1 MRHGVSRLTV
11 FRYAHVSTISHLYWF
26 LADYVPYW
34 GPERVIGNLHML
46 FESHFT
52 ISNRRFNTINEL
64 SANLLSSRST
74 IDLCRNAL
82 DVLSHLEND
91 LPYCLAYT
99 TVDYHP
105 PELLATPDSRFEGSA
120 THSNDRHISIS
131 SSASSYS
138 TNDMENQSNIYIF
151 ALQETVGCAFD
162 SSIAPSRIVADT
174 DEDASTPLAMPGP
187 SENLSGQL
195 PTTAA
200 WQAAMVEMART
211 GDIVEVTNVQD
222 WLIDVPH
229 RGLPG
234 MLPYRGVV
242 IPLKQDD
249 KIVACIALALNPAL
263 PWSKDFKTFID
274 VSLSATSGLS
284 MVKD

>member
-1 MRHGVSRLTV
+1 
-11 FRYAHVSTISHLYWF
+11 
-26 LADYVPYW
+26 
-34 GPERVIGNLHML
+34 ML
-46 FESHFT
+46 FESHHT

-82 DVLSHLEND
+82 EVLSHLEAD

-99 TVDYHP
+99 TVDYQP
-105 PELLATPDSRFEGSA
+105 PEMLASTENGLDGS
-120 THSNDRHISIS
+120 TSVGKDRHISIS

-138 TNDMENQSNIYIF
+138 TNDLENQSNIYIF

-162 SSIAPSRIVADT
+162 SSIAPSRVVVDT
-174 DEDASTPLAMPGP
+174 DDDASTPLAMPGGE
-187 SENLSGQL
+187 SLASQL

-200 WQAAMVEMART
+200 WQAAMVEMVKT
-211 GDIVEVTNVQD
+211 GDIIEVTNIQD
-222 WLIDVPH
+222 WLTDVPH
-229 RGLPG
+229 RGLAN
-234 MLPYRGVV
+234 MVPYRGVV
-242 IPLKQDD
+242 VPLKQGD

-274 VSLSATSGLS
+274 VSCSSLREVYIKTCTYANAQTFINRFYHAR
-284 MVKD
+284 